1 MSLQTKLIATV
12 LCATALPLAHVAQA
26 ADFEDYGR
34 VVRVTP
40 QVEQINRP
48 RQECRTEYVQV
59 QQPPPQR
66 SVGGAIIGGLIGGLA
81 GNQVGGGSG
90 RSAATAAGAIAG
102 AVIGDRTDNA
112 NLPNSGG
119 VQEQQVKQCRTVDH
133 WESRTS
139 GYEVTYEYRGRN
151 YTDVMSYDPG
161 ERLRLRVAIEPMQR

>member
-1 MSLQTKLIATV
+1 MNLQAKLIASV
-12 LCATALPLAHVAQA
+12 LCVSALPFAQA
-26 ADFEDYGR
+26 ADFEDFGR
-34 VVRVTP
+34 VVKVTP

-66 SVGGAIIGGLIGGLA
+66 GVGGAILGGLIGGLA

-102 AVIGDRTDNA
+102 AVIGDRTENA
-112 NLPNSGG
+112 NAPGNGG
-119 VQEQQVKQCRTVDH
+119 YQEQQVKQCRTVDH

-139 GYEVTYEYRGRN
+139 GYQVTYEYRGRN

>member
-1 MSLQTKLIATV
+1 MSLHTNIIAAV
-12 LCATALPLAHVAQA
+12 LCASALPFAPLAQA

-59 QQPPPQR
+59 QQPAPQR
-66 SVGGAIIGGLIGGLA
+66 GVGGAIIGGLIGGLA

-90 RSAATAAGAIAG
+90 RTAATAAGAIAG
-102 AVIGDRTDNA
+102 AVIGDRNENA
-112 NLPNSGG
+112 NVPNSGG
-119 VQEQQVKQCRTVDH
+119 YQEQQVKQCRTVDH

>member
-1 MSLQTKLIATV
+1 MNLQAKLIASV
-12 LCATALPLAHVAQA
+12 LCVSALPFAQA
-26 ADFEDYGR
+26 ADFEDFGR
-34 VVRVTP
+34 VVKVTP

-66 SVGGAIIGGLIGGLA
+66 GVGGAILGGLIGGLA

-90 RSAATAAGAIAG
+90 RSVATAAGAIAG
-102 AVIGDRTDNA
+102 AVAGDRIGNSD
-112 NLPNSGG
+112 LPSSGG

-139 GYEVTYEYRGRN
+139 GYEVTYDYRGRN
-151 YTDVMSYDPG
+151 YTSVMSYDPG
-161 ERLRLRVAIEPMQR
+161 ERIRLRVVVEPMQQ